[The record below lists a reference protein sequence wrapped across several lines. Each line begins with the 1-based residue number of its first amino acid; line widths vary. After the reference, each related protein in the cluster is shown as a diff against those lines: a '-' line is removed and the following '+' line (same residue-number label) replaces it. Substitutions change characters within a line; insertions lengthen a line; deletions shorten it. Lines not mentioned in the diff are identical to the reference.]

1 MERYSLIETK
11 MPREFILLQGSGCR
25 WRRCTFCD
33 YHTDT
38 CDTPFDTNR
47 AVLEQVTG
55 RYGVLDVINS
65 GSAQELDPQTLDL
78 LARVVREKQIHT
90 LWFESHWIYRHHLAE
105 FAARFPPARVRF
117 RCGVESFDGE
127 LRESWNKGVP
137 SDVTAEDVARYFDG
151 VCLLVG
157 TEGGSRE
164 QILSDVTLAREWFDY
179 FSVNV
184 FCPNTTAT
192 RRDDELVEWFAA
204 EVVPWL
210 SQVDKCEI
218 LMENTDLGVG

>member
-33 YHTDT
+33 YHTDI

-105 FAARFPPARVRF
+105 FAARFSPARVRF
-117 RCGVESFDGE
+117 RCGVESFDGA
-127 LRESWNKGVP
+127 LRESWNKGIP

-164 QILSDVTLAREWFDY
+164 QILSDVALAREWFDY

-184 FCPNTTAT
+184 FCPNTTPI